1 MRNKLQDLYGNVD
14 PSRWATMPYKY
25 VLELKI
31 QLAKTQLKVISDVH
45 YTKMNMSGMN
55 NCLKAIK
62 FNEELLE
69 ELK

>member
-14 PSRWATMPYKY
+14 SSRWATMPYKE

-31 QLAKTQLKVISDVH
+31 KLAKTQLKVISEVH
-45 YTKMNMSGMN
+45 YTKMDMSGMN

-62 FNEELLE
+62 FNEELLD